1 MMLLNKTHNFM
12 VPKKTKVVLLLA
24 KTAWRSS
31 FYDKLEKRLTNCI
44 KSGHQSH

>member
-12 VPKKTKVVLLLA
+12 VPKKPIAVLLIA

-31 FYDKLEKRLTNCI
+31 FYDKLEKRLTNYI
-44 KSGHQSH
+44 KSDGH